1 MRYQGRNL
9 RKGRLSEPGRIYL
22 LTTVTHKRAPLFAH
36 WENACVV
43 AREIHAM
50 QDPARLETLAWVL
63 MPDHLHWLVR
73 LNSGALGEH
82 VRRMKSRSAIG
93 VNKLRNN
100 SGRFWQQG
108 FHDHALR
115 REEDLKDVARYIVAN
130 PLRAGLVK
138 KLADYPFWN
147 AVWL

>member
-93 VNKLRNN
+93 VNKLRTN